1 MTIMPAEVHEPMDS
15 VWLIIMALAV
25 FALAYRFYANFL
37 AAKVAMLND
46 LNLSPAHRLKDG
58 VDYVP
63 TNKWVLFGHHFAA
76 IAGPGPLIGPVLAAQ
91 YGYLPGALWIIIGA
105 ALAGAVHDFIVL
117 VASVRHDGLSLA
129 NLSRTYMG
137 RVAGV
142 ATSLATL
149 FIVVTALAGVSIA
162 VVNALSESAWGVFT
176 ILFTIPAALLT
187 GLWMYRIRPGK
198 VAEASL
204 LGIAIVLLGV
214 LLGHPFQEGKLGI
227 DPAYLTWSKDT
238 LKVLLPTYAFIASV
252 LPVWVLMCPRDYL
265 SSYMKA
271 GVAIVLG
278 VGVLL
283 AHPPLQ
289 MPAVTQFIDGSGPV
303 LPGQPVWPFVC
314 ITIMCGAISGFHSL
328 IASGTTPK
336 MIYRESDIKP
346 IAYGA
351 MLLEGFVA
359 VVALIAACALHPDT
373 YFAINA
379 KMPLA
384 QEFAA
389 RSPDLVTLTKEVGE
403 RTLVGRTGGAVSL
416 AVGMTYIFRLLPSM
430 QTLAAYWYHFAI
442 MFEALFILT
451 LVETGTRV
459 ARFIFQENLS
469 PLLRPML
476 ERFFPDNGVRWGLN
490 ILASALCCLTWGYLL
505 FTNDISTIWPMFG
518 IANQLLA
525 AIGLAFGTTYL
536 LVHAPKRVYA
546 LCTFIPLCWIFVTTM
561 AAGIISIP
569 RFSTGLP
576 SPANFIN
583 TTLTACMLVLTAV
596 IVVASVV
603 RWWELIT
610 GRSLLRLMAPVT
622 RQ

>member
-1 MTIMPAEVHEPMDS
+1 ML
-15 VWLIIMALAV
+15 LIVAALAA

-46 LNLSPAHRLKDG
+46 MNPTPAHRLKDG

-91 YGYLPGALWIIIGA
+91 YGYLPGFLWIVIGA

-117 VASVRHDGLSLA
+117 VASVRNDGLSLA
-129 NLSRTYMG
+129 NLSRTYIG
-137 RVAGV
+137 RLAGV

-149 FIVVTALAGVSIA
+149 FIITTALAGVSIA
-162 VVNALSESAWGVFT
+162 VVNALSESPWGVFT
-176 ILFTIPAALLT
+176 ILATIPAAIIT
-187 GLWMYRIRPGK
+187 GQWMYRLRPGK
-198 VAEASL
+198 IAEASL
-204 LGIAIVLLGV
+204 IGIAIVLLGV
-214 LLGHPFQEGKLGI
+214 LLGHPFQEGRLGVDPKL
-227 DPAYLTWSKDT
+227 LTWDQTT
-238 LKVLLPTYAFIASV
+238 LKVLLPTYAFVASV
-252 LPVWVLMCPRDYL
+252 LPVWLLMCPRDYL

-271 GVAIVLG
+271 GVAILLG
-278 VGVLL
+278 VGVIL

-289 MPAVTQFIDGSGPV
+289 MPALTPYINGSGPV
-303 LPGQPVWPFVC
+303 LPNQSVWPFVC

-379 KMPLA
+379 KKELA
-384 QEFAA
+384 AQFAA
-389 RSPDLVTLTKEVGE
+389 RSPDLLQLTKEVGE
-403 RTLVGRTGGAVSL
+403 QTLVGRTGGAVSL
-416 AVGMTYIFRLLPSM
+416 AVGMTHIFRMLPGM

-459 ARFIFQENLS
+459 ARFVFQETIT
-469 PLLRPML
+469 PLVRPVL
-476 ERFFPDNGVRWGLN
+476 EKALPENGVRWSMN
-490 ILASALCCLTWGYLL
+490 ILASALCCLAWGYLL

-525 AIGLAFGTTYL
+525 AIGLAFGTTYIL
-536 LVHAPKRVYA
+536 THAPKPIYA
-546 LCTFIPLCWIFVTTM
+546 LCTFLPLCWVFVTTM
-561 AAGIISIP
+561 AAGILSVP
-569 RFSTGLP
+569 RFWTTLP
-576 SPANFIN
+576 APSNFIN
-583 TTLTACMLVLTAV
+583 ATMTVCMLVLTVV
-596 IVVASVV
+596 IVVASTRRWMELLAERVSVPAAV
-603 RWWELIT
+603 RQ
-610 GRSLLRLMAPVT
+610 SAD
-622 RQ
+622 